1 MTSPEEYG
9 YKIERKQKV
18 DRFRSTKEQPIIEL
32 LDCLE
37 ILLEKGTFSLKQMK
51 ELMIVKE
58 WMEKVRDGNRV
69 SS

>member
-18 DRFRSTKEQPIIEL
+18 DRFRATKEQPIIEL

-37 ILLEKGTFSLKQMK
+37 ILLEKGTFSFKQMK